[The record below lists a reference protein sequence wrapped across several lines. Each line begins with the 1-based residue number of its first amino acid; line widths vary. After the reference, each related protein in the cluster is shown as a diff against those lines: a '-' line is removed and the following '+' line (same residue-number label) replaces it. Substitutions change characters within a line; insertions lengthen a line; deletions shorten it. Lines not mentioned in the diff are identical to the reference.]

1 MAGMIFQAA
10 PLKSETD
17 DTISLVRDFS
27 VTTQNTSPLIDAQAS
42 SDVFFVNAWRKTPLK
57 FLGQR
62 EATIR
67 PSFLRTTPG
76 EATRPAV
83 AMWPQSTDQ

>member
-1 MAGMIFQAA
+1 MIFQAA

-27 VTTQNTSPLIDAQAS
+27 VTTQNTSAQIDRAGFVY
-42 SDVFFVNAWRKTPLK
+42 VFFVNAWLKTPLK
-57 FLGQR
+57 FPGQR

-67 PSFLRTTPG
+67 HSFLRTTPG

-83 AMWPQSTDQ
+83 AMWPQSTEQ